1 MKQRNNGRATHR
13 RLGRFVRDGKSKTRT
28 DKMRETVRRK
38 INVKNRE
45 MEEKIYTFFPFNQDL
60 VIITLVR

>member
-1 MKQRNNGRATHR
+1 MHS

-38 INVKNRE
+38 IIVKNRE
-45 MEEKIYTFFPFNQDL
+45 MEEKIYTSFPFNQDL

>member
-38 INVKNRE
+38 INVKNWE
-45 MEEKIYTFFPFNQDL
+45 MEEKIYTSFPFNQDL

>member
-1 MKQRNNGRATHR
+1 MHS

-38 INVKNRE
+38 INVKNWE
-45 MEEKIYTFFPFNQDL
+45 MEEKIYTSFPFNQDL

>member
-38 INVKNRE
+38 IIVKNRE
-45 MEEKIYTFFPFNQDL
+45 MEEKIYTSFPFNQDL